1 MNSASTYSNGRST
14 NHPEETEPMIGQP
27 EIDSLPERPLA
38 TFTAN
43 AYLHGQ
49 PPAANQV
56 VVSHRQQAFSQ
67 IRAHSISNLRSELG
81 GALLGHAY
89 RDGDR
94 LLVEVIAAL
103 PARND
108 DHGPIHFTFTAD
120 AWSQIHN
127 ERAEKFP
134 DLEIVGW
141 FHTHPGLGVFYSS
154 DDVVVHTAAFT
165 LPWHVGLVVDPLG
178 NEASYFGWQEGTLAP
193 IAGYYEQL
201 DVQETP
207 VAPWRVAKTEVW
219 HTRETEQFYASYES
233 GVDEAGLMQAM
244 YGHGQTFTLSNS
256 TMLGIL
262 GFILG
267 FFLLFGWVV
276 ALNRQV
282 NSLESVVA
290 SLAGETSINA
300 VACADTQLRIVAPV
314 AESRL
319 PWGQDVAIFGT
330 AVQPDAARYQ
340 IEYRQAGGESW
351 ELAGVQRR
359 QTDLGLLTNWDT
371 SELPLGRYEL
381 RLTAVDRQNIPLPS
395 VASCQIA
402 VELVA
407 GG

>member
-1 MNSASTYSNGRST
+1 MNSASTFSNGRST
-14 NHPEETEPMIGQP
+14 RHPEETEPMIGQP

-38 TFTAN
+38 ELMTNT
-43 AYLHGQ
+43 YLHGQ
-49 PPAANQV
+49 SPAANQV

-81 GALLGHAY
+81 GVLLGHAY
-89 RDGDR
+89 RDGER
-94 LLVEVIAAL
+94 LMLDVIAAL

-120 AWSQIHN
+120 AWSQIHH
-127 ERAEKFP
+127 EKATKYP

-201 DVQETP
+201 DVQAKP
-207 VAPWRVAKTEVW
+207 LAPWRVAKTEVW
-219 HTRETEQFYASYES
+219 HTRATEQFYASYEA
-233 GVDEAGLMQAM
+233 GVDEAGLIHAT
-244 YGHGQTFTLSNS
+244 YGSGQSIALSNG

-262 GFILG
+262 GFVLG

-276 ALNRQV
+276 ALSRQV

-290 SLAGETSINA
+290 SLADETSINA
-300 VACADTQLRIVAPV
+300 VSCADPQLRIVAPV
-314 AESRL
+314 AESRVTRED
-319 PWGQDVAIFGT
+319 DVAIFGT
-330 AVQPDAARYQ
+330 AVHPDAARYQ
-340 IEYRQAGGESW
+340 IEYRPAGGELW

-359 QTDLGLLTNWDT
+359 QTDLGLLTKWDT
-371 SELPLGRYEL
+371 SELPFGRYEL
-381 RLTAVDRQNIPLPS
+381 RLTAVDRQNIPLPG
-395 VASCQIA
+395 VTSCNIA
-402 VELVA
+402 VELLP
-407 GG
+407 

>member
-1 MNSASTYSNGRST
+1 MNSASTFSNGRST
-14 NHPEETEPMIGQP
+14 RHLEETEPMIGPP

-38 TFTAN
+38 ELITN

-81 GALLGHAY
+81 GVLLGHAY
-89 RDGDR
+89 RDGEQLMVD
-94 LLVEVIAAL
+94 VMAAL

-120 AWSQIHN
+120 AWSQIHH
-127 ERAEKFP
+127 ERAQKYP

-193 IAGYYEQL
+193 IAGYFEQM
-201 DVQETP
+201 DVQTTP
-207 VAPWRVAKTEVW
+207 LAPWRVVKTDVW
-219 HTRETEQFYASYES
+219 HMRQTEQFYASYE
-233 GVDEAGLMQAM
+233 GREDEAGPMQTP
-244 YGHGQTFTLSNS
+244 YGLELPVSLSNA

-262 GFILG
+262 GFVLG

-290 SLAGETSINA
+290 SLADETSINA
-300 VACADTQLRIVAPV
+300 VSCVNPQLRIVAPV

-319 PWGQDVAIFGT
+319 QLGGDIAIFGT

-340 IEYRQAGGESW
+340 IEYRPDGGELW
-351 ELAGVQRR
+351 ELVGVQRR

-371 SELPLGRYEL
+371 SELPFGRYEL
-381 RLTAVDRQNIPLPS
+381 RLTAVDRQNIPLPG
-395 VASCQIA
+395 VASCYIA
-402 VELVA
+402 IELLP
-407 GG
+407 

>member
-1 MNSASTYSNGRST
+1 MNSASTFSNGRST
-14 NHPEETEPMIGQP
+14 RHPEETEPMIGPP

-38 TFTAN
+38 ELTTK

-81 GALLGHAY
+81 GVLLGHAY
-89 RDGDR
+89 RDGER
-94 LLVEVIAAL
+94 LMVDVIAAL

-120 AWSQIHN
+120 AWSQIHH
-127 ERAEKFP
+127 EKATKYP

-201 DVQETP
+201 DVQTTP
-207 VAPWRVAKTEVW
+207 LAPWRVVKTDVW
-219 HTRETEQFYASYES
+219 HMRETEQFYASYEANA
-233 GVDEAGLMQAM
+233 DETGAVRSTFGP
-244 YGHGQTFTLSNS
+244 GQSLTLSNG
-256 TMLGIL
+256 TILGIL
-262 GFILG
+262 GFVMG

-290 SLAGETSINA
+290 GLAGESSLNA
-300 VACADTQLRIVAPV
+300 VSCANPQLRIVAPV
-314 AESRL
+314 TESRL
-319 PWGQDVAIFGT
+319 QLGEDVAIFGT

-340 IEYRQAGGESW
+340 IEYRPAGGELW

-359 QTDLGLLTNWDT
+359 QTDLGQLTTWDT
-371 SELPLGRYEL
+371 SELPFGRYEL
-381 RLTAVDRQNIPLPS
+381 RLTAVDRQNIPLPG
-395 VASCQIA
+395 VASCHIA
-402 VELVA
+402 VELLP
-407 GG
+407 